1 MTDGQNEARDADELT
16 REQRRSLKIIDKNYR
31 SVNRQR
37 ASRMERI
44 SDTEMVM
51 TGLSEPIVHIPHFQA
66 REDIERPGMVLFF
79 DTFFEHDRL
88 GNGYGDLIE
97 FTRSDIE
104 RIVAGLSKWLG
115 RVEPATAALHKHAEW
130 IYDHVY
136 SSVDIDGDEGG
147 EYIGVGC
154 CLSELFEDLTKL
166 LTPIILKAYH
176 DREDLSNEIDN
187 RRTIVSPVTETI
199 AGIRTRERADCVT
212 KIVEWLKR

>member
-66 REDIERPGMVLFF
+66 RADTEGSGKLLLF
-79 DTFFEHDRL
+79 DTFFERDRL
-88 GNGYGDLIE
+88 GNCYGE
-97 FTRSDIE
+97 FTHDEIGKIITALTE
-104 RIVAGLSKWLG
+104 WFGMM
-115 RVEPATAALHKHAEW
+115 PADAALIRHAEW

-166 LTPIILKAYH
+166 LAPIILKAYH

-187 RRTIVSPVTETI
+187 GRTIVSPVTETI